1 MLEVRDLTVLYG
13 AVPALHGV
21 SLKLEAGRTTSI
33 IGSNGAGKSS
43 LLRTIMGHHRPAGG
57 EIIFHGEN
65 IANLEAHVVA
75 AMGVSLVPEG
85 RRLFTRLTVEENLRL
100 GAFAVRDRNE
110 VATRVGE
117 MYDLF
122 PLLAERRRQISGTM
136 SGGEQQ
142 LLAIARGL
150 MSRPQLLML
159 DEPSLGVMP
168 AYVNLVFEVVQR
180 LHQNGTTVLLV
191 EQNVE
196 RSLYVADYAFVL
208 QSGRIVSE
216 GTGTE
221 LLRSDLIRKAYLG
234 L

>member
-1 MLEVRDLTVLYG
+1 MLDVTDLTVRYG

-21 SLKLEAGRTTSI
+21 SLRLQPGKITSI

-43 LLRTIMGHHRPAGG
+43 LLRTIMGHHRPDSGRITYDG
-57 EIIFHGEN
+57 EEITGL
-65 IANLEAHVVA
+65 AAHVVSKR
-75 AMGVSLVPEG
+75 GISLIPEG
-85 RRLFTRLTVEENLRL
+85 RRLFTRLTVEENLLL
-100 GAFAVRDRNE
+100 GAFAVKDRREVSERLQEIFEIFPMLRD
-110 VATRVGE
+110 
-117 MYDLF
+117 
-122 PLLAERRRQISGTM
+122 RRRQISGTM

-142 LLAIARGL
+142 VLAIARGL
-150 MSRPQLLML
+150 MQGPKLLML

-168 AYVNLVFEVVQR
+168 IYVNLVFDVVQR
-180 LHQNGTTVLLV
+180 LNREGMTVLLV

-221 LLRSDLIRKAYLG
+221 LLRSDMVRRAYLG